1 MEPGGSAH
9 NYKGQGTIDHSLK
22 PNDMKTPFTHEQFF
36 ALFEKYNS
44 EIFPF
49 QLVIL
54 LLGMVMLWIQIKRYS
69 HADRII
75 GGIIGLLWLWTG
87 IVYHLLCFSAINPA
101 ARVFGLFFILQ
112 GVLIGYFSI
121 IRPRLVFDNP
131 RKSIRL
137 TGYFF
142 IVFGL
147 FIYPVIGYL
156 LEGSFKTVIS
166 LGLPCPTTILTFGFF
181 MLASRK
187 FPGYLLVIPT
197 LWAILGLVPALQ
209 FGVYQDFVLIISA
222 VVANFIWWRK

>member
-1 MEPGGSAH
+1 
-9 NYKGQGTIDHSLK
+9 
-22 PNDMKTPFTHEQFF
+22 MKTPFTHEQFF

-54 LLGMVMLWIQIKRYS
+54 LLGMVMLWIQIKRYA

-112 GVLIGYFSI
+112 GVLMGYFSI
-121 IRPRLVFDNP
+121 VRPRLVFDNP

-142 IVFGL
+142 ILFGL